1 IFCIYID
8 FDISNIIC
16 RKVFVDVLGPYDH
29 LEDVPVAVVN
39 EDESYEFEG
48 ETLTIGDELVDN
60 LKEEDAFNFQF
71 VDKETGLKGLENL
84 DYYFLI
90 EIPEDFSEKST
101 TMMDDVPEKINLIY
115 KPNESYNFLASQ
127 IGETA
132 MLQIEK
138 EIEEKITETYAKT
151 IFENI
156 EEVADGLNDA
166 SEATDELHDG
176 ATELK
181 DGSKELEENLVLLA
195 SKTLDF
201 TDGV

>member
-1 IFCIYID
+1 
-8 FDISNIIC
+8 
-16 RKVFVDVLGPYDH
+16 
-29 LEDVPVAVVN
+29 
-39 EDESYEFEG
+39 
-48 ETLTIGDELVDN
+48 
-60 LKEEDAFNFQF
+60 
-71 VDKETGLKGLENL
+71 
-84 DYYFLI
+84 
-90 EIPEDFSEKST
+90 
-101 TMMDDVPEKINLIY
+101 LIY

-201 TDGV
+201 TDGVNTASTGVGDLREGTASLTSGINELYDRSEERRVGKERKYR